1 MNDEINNKLKQIS
14 TENYIW
20 LIYLGI
26 IFFSWIA
33 NNYEKR
39 YFIYKDIELRKKYQ
53 RLMIIIFSILII
65 IYLYFFKS
73 SIEDI
78 KNLKPYD
85 SEKKKRLVYLS
96 FLGSLF
102 IVLSGIIFLYIAI
115 NDEELEIEIAFN

>member
-20 LIYLGI
+20 LIYIGI

-39 YFIYKDIELRKKYQ
+39 YFIYKNIESRKKYQ
-53 RLMIIIFSILII
+53 RLMIIIFSVLII
-65 IYLYFFKS
+65 VYLYFLKA

-96 FLGSLF
+96 FLGSLL

-115 NDEELEIEIAFN
+115 NDKKLEIEIAFN

>member
-1 MNDEINNKLKQIS
+1 MNDEINNKLEQIS

-20 LIYLGI
+20 LIYIGI
-26 IFFSWIA
+26 IFFSWID

-39 YFIYKDIELRKKYQ
+39 YFLYNDIESREKYRK
-53 RLMIIIFSILII
+53 LLIIIFSVLII
-65 IYLYFFKS
+65 IYLYFLKS

-78 KNLKPYD
+78 KNLKPSD

-115 NDEELEIEIAFN
+115 NDKDIEIEIAFN

>member
-1 MNDEINNKLKQIS
+1 MSNEINNKLRQIS
-14 TENYIW
+14 NENYIW
-20 LIYLGI
+20 LIYIGI

-39 YFIYKDIELRKKYQ
+39 YFIYKDIESRRKYQ
-53 RLMIIIFSILII
+53 RLMIIIFSVLII
-65 IYLYFFKS
+65 VYLYLLKS
-73 SIEDI
+73 SMEDI
-78 KNLKPYD
+78 KNLKPSD

>member
-53 RLMIIIFSILII
+53 RLMIIIFSVLII
-65 IYLYFFKS
+65 IYLYFLKS